1 MDAFWYLARSLLRHR
16 WMIALALGMALISSL
31 CLATGLVATLP
42 ILETLLTPDGPTL
55 PVMVRAKSEAT
66 GLPIPD
72 AWIDALPTD
81 RYRGIVLIF
90 ASLAVLTT
98 IGGIFTFLHGYLSL
112 TVVWWTVARLRAAA
126 FRRVLRAP
134 LRQVVSGGAIDPVS
148 RVINDTTAL
157 GGGFESL
164 LSRGVIQFGK
174 GAACIIAA
182 LILDWRL
189 AAVALLVA
197 LPLYIAIRKLA
208 KRIRRAS
215 RSALQLQAA
224 LLKAATEAV
233 QGLRIVKSHAAER
246 HEDAR
251 FQRINIDV
259 MHQMMRMRT
268 ARVLSSPLVEVL
280 SLFAL
285 GGLSLIATKA
295 ILDRQVD
302 PANFLL
308 TLGCLFAAGA
318 SIKPLTGVLNE
329 LHIAAGA
336 AQRVREILEAPL
348 EPGHQ
353 PGLPPLPRHRRSI
366 ELQGVSLVYPGAAEP
381 AIDDVSLRIDH
392 GRIVAI
398 VGPNGSGKTTLLALI
413 ARLFDPDR
421 GRVLVD
427 GRDLRDHS
435 VRSLRRQIGMVT
447 QETVLF
453 SGTVRANIAY
463 GSGRIADGL
472 ILDAAARAR
481 ALDFIRDLPKGL
493 DSPIAEQGLS
503 LSGGQ
508 RQRLAIA
515 RAILRDPAI
524 LLLDEAT
531 SMIDA
536 DSEAK
541 ITAALAEFMRGRT
554 TLVVAHRLSTVMN
567 ADSIVVLD
575 RGRVIDQGSHE
586 ELLQRCRT
594 YQLIARNQL
603 IEPVAPPVPA

>member
-1 MDAFWYLARSLLRHR
+1 M
-16 WMIALALGMALISSL
+16 
-31 CLATGLVATLP
+31 
-42 ILETLLTPDGPTL
+42 
-55 PVMVRAKSEAT
+55 
-66 GLPIPD
+66 
-72 AWIDALPTD
+72 
-81 RYRGIVLIF
+81 
-90 ASLAVLTT
+90 
-98 IGGIFTFLHGYLSL
+98 
-112 TVVWWTVARLRAAA
+112 
-126 FRRVLRAP
+126 
-134 LRQVVSGGAIDPVS
+134 
-148 RVINDTTAL
+148 
-157 GGGFESL
+157 
-164 LSRGVIQFGK
+164 
-174 GAACIIAA
+174 
-182 LILDWRL
+182 
-189 AAVALLVA
+189 
-197 LPLYIAIRKLA
+197 
-208 KRIRRAS
+208 
-215 RSALQLQAA
+215 
-224 LLKAATEAV
+224 
-233 QGLRIVKSHAAER
+233 
-246 HEDAR
+246 
-251 FQRINIDV
+251 
-259 MHQMMRMRT
+259 
-268 ARVLSSPLVEVL
+268 
-280 SLFAL
+280 
-285 GGLSLIATKA
+285 
-295 ILDRQVD
+295 
-302 PANFLL
+302 
-308 TLGCLFAAGA
+308 
-318 SIKPLTGVLNE
+318 
-329 LHIAAGA
+329 
-336 AQRVREILEAPL
+336 
-348 EPGHQ
+348 
-353 PGLPPLPRHRRSI
+353 
-366 ELQGVSLVYPGAAEP
+366 
-381 AIDDVSLRIDH
+381 
-392 GRIVAI
+392 AI